1 MEFPPMMPPRH
12 FLLATAGLAI
22 GIATSASAASPVPR
36 PIQPQI
42 SDERPDWENPAVF
55 ARNKL
60 PARATGFPFEDRERA
75 IAGDRTHSRRFLSL
89 DGTWKFDFTPGADA
103 APEHF
108 FRPDYDVS
116 GWKPIQVPADW
127 QTQGFDRP
135 LYNNVQYPF
144 PPNRPLIPHD
154 ANPVGSYRRDF
165 DVPADWK
172 GSDVIL
178 HIGAAGSAYRVW
190 VNGQEVGYSEDSK
203 LPSEFD
209 LTRLVKPGR
218 NSLSIRVWRWSD
230 GSYLED
236 QDFWRVSGIERSV
249 YLIAAPRARV
259 DDVFA
264 RAGLANDYRDGTLDL
279 ALKTSSAARGLT
291 VRATVLD
298 GDKALLARSVKV
310 SGENVTLDG
319 VIPGVRPW
327 TAETP
332 DLYTLLVELV
342 DRKGRTLQA
351 TARRIGFRNVAMKNG
366 LVTVNGRPITIRGVN
381 RHEHDPEHFHVIS
394 EESMRRDIELMK
406 RNNVNAL
413 RTSHYP
419 NDERLYD
426 LADEYGLYV
435 MDEANIESHEYLS
448 AANRAKDDK
457 TYLLGYDP
465 AWEAAHVSRVT
476 NMVERDKNHA
486 SVIFW
491 SLGNETGVGPTFE
504 KAAAA
509 ARALDPTRLIS
520 FLGHSQISDH
530 RPNAY
535 ADIYAPMYDGIDKM
549 VDYAAHRE
557 QFPQPMIQ
565 CEYAHMQGN
574 SGGNFKEIWDT
585 IHAHEDRLQ
594 GGFIWDWVDQSI
606 YRYAADGRRYW
617 GDGSSFGPNPRGEI
631 EFGDGLNQSDRTP
644 NPQLFEVQKVY
655 SPIQFAALDA
665 KAGRIEVLNR
675 HDFRDLSGFDFDWEL
690 DEDGVAIARGALAAL
705 ATPARSKE
713 AFSVPLPAFAR
724 KPGSEYMLTLRATAK
739 YAAVPLVKAGQVVG
753 WEQFSLGSS
762 PLADVARPVKVAL
775 VQDAGSFRLSAGG
788 ATLTVDRKTGLVSGY
803 AVKGRALL
811 TGGAP
816 SFTRALTDNDIGT
829 RPKGADARWE
839 AIEAARKVAAIS
851 AVKTAS
857 GAEVTVR
864 YAFAD
869 GGNKADAVRFET
881 RYRMAG
887 DGSVEV
893 EGAFTPMAK
902 DLPDP
907 LRIGF
912 AFTTVG
918 GFKTV
923 EWYGRGPHESY
934 ADRKTSAMIALWRG
948 AIADQNHDYQRPQET
963 GTKTDV
969 RWMLLSPEQGPSLR
983 IAGDRPLTMNA
994 LAFPYADL
1002 ARREPGTRRST
1013 DIVPQENGSLMV
1025 DAIQSGVGGDTT
1037 WNAVGRPLPQ
1047 YRVPVE
1053 PRRFSF
1059 RLQPLADGAG
1069 ESESARPAQATIVQ

>member
-1 MEFPPMMPPRH
+1 MMPPRYL
-12 FLLATAGLAI
+12 LLATVGLAI
-22 GIATSASAASPVPR
+22 GVIPSAFAATPVPK
-36 PIQPQI
+36 PIQPQV
-42 SDERPDWENPAVF
+42 SADRPDWENPAVF
-55 ARNKL
+55 AKGKL

-75 IAGDRTHSRRFLSL
+75 MANDPARSQRFLSL
-89 DGTWKFDFTPGADA
+89 DGTWKFDFTPNADA
-103 APEHF
+103 APEGF

-135 LYNNVQYPF
+135 LYNNVHYPF
-144 PPNRPLIPHD
+144 PANRPLIPHD

-165 DVPADWK
+165 DLPADWK
-172 GSDVIL
+172 NSDVIL

-190 VNGQEVGYSEDSK
+190 VNGREVGYSEDSK

-209 LTRLVKPGR
+209 LTRFVKPGR
-218 NSLSIRVWRWSD
+218 NSVSIRVWRWSD

-279 ALKTSSAARGLT
+279 ALKTSAAARGLT

-298 GDKALLARSVKV
+298 GDKPLLTRSAKVAGGEVALN
-310 SGENVTLDG
+310 GT
-319 VIPGVRPW
+319 IPGVRAW

-332 DLYTLLVELV
+332 DLYTLLVELI
-342 DRKGRTLQA
+342 DRKGKTVQA
-351 TARRIGFRNVAMKNG
+351 TARRIGFRTVAMKDG

-448 AANRAKDDK
+448 AANRAKDNA

-535 ADIYAPMYDGIDKM
+535 ADIYAPMYDTIEQM
-549 VDYAAHRE
+549 VDYAAHPE
-557 QFPQPMIQ
+557 KYPQPMIQ

-606 YRYAADGRRYW
+606 YRHTADGRRYW
-617 GDGSSFGPNPRGEI
+617 GDGSSFGPNPGGEI

-655 SPIQFAALDA
+655 SPIQFAALDVGS
-665 KAGRIEVLNR
+665 GRIEVLNR
-675 HDFRDLSGFDFDWEL
+675 HDFRDLSGFAFDWEL
-690 DEDGVAIARGALAAL
+690 DEDGVAIAHGALPAL
-705 ATPARSKE
+705 ATPSRGKQ
-713 AFSVPLPAFAR
+713 AFTVPLPAFSR
-724 KPGSEYMLTLRATAK
+724 KPGSEYMLTVRATAK
-739 YAAVPLVKAGQVVG
+739 DGSVPMVKAGAVVG
-753 WEQFSLGSS
+753 WEQFSLGTS
-762 PLADVARPVKVAL
+762 PAADVARPVKVAL
-775 VQDAGSFRLSAGG
+775 AQDAGSYRLSAGG
-788 ATLTVDRKTGLVSGY
+788 ATLTVDRKTGLVSNY
-803 AVKGRALL
+803 AVNGKALV
-811 TGGAP
+811 TGAVP
-816 SFTRALTDNDIGT
+816 ALTRALTDNDIGT
-829 RPKGADARWE
+829 RPDGADARWE
-839 AIEAARKVAAIS
+839 AIEAARKVTAITAAR
-851 AVKTAS
+851 TAT

-869 GGNKADAVRFET
+869 QSGKDEAVRFET
-881 RYRMAG
+881 HYRMAG
-887 DGSVEV
+887 DGSLEV
-893 EGAFTPMAK
+893 EGAFTPVAT

-912 AFTTVG
+912 AFATVG

-969 RWMLLSPEQGPSLR
+969 RWMLLSPEHGAEQAASLR

-1002 ARREPGTRRST
+1002 SRRAPGTRKST
-1013 DIVPQENGSLMV
+1013 DIVPQQTGSLMV

-1047 YRVPVE
+1047 FRVPVA
-1053 PRRFSF
+1053 PLRFAF
-1059 RLQPLADGAG
+1059 RLTPVADGG
-1069 ESESARPAQATIVQ
+1069 FENDGARPAQAAVVQ